1 MSVMGVVK
9 KDDWGPYDF
18 HRDFNLTYPLDSV
31 DSVDVS
37 SITLGAPR
45 WFADSPQTRFGV
57 RASWRS
63 LDEFSDRYEPA
74 VDLTADEDE
83 NGREWEIRTYLHFA
97 M

>member
-1 MSVMGVVK
+1 MGVVK

-18 HRDFNLTYPLDSV
+18 HRDFNLTYPLQLIG
-31 DSVDVS
+31 DVS
-37 SITLGAPR
+37 VTLGAPR

-63 LDEFSDRYEPA
+63 LDEFSDRYEPE
-74 VDLTADEDE
+74 VDLTADEDPDGE
-83 NGREWEIRTYLHFA
+83 EWEIRTYLHFA